1 MQAATR
7 TLQNPVNDALSVLS
21 GLMKRSGSHINLEFP
36 GPNVGFDGRPDYPG
50 RPFQGVGSMF
60 ALPPPPI
67 DDLLGQP
74 RPQDSLS
81 DGTPEPP
88 KSDSLVPCA
97 AAAGS
102 VAPSSVVQVSRV
114 LHKPSLEEM
123 LKTMQEHLQK
133 GAPQKV
139 PKEAPKKKAASGKH
153 KKSKPRSTKNTA
165 GSMKRPAAAIA
176 TGPGCSKCRYSARG
190 CAKCR

>member
-21 GLMKRSGSHINLEFP
+21 GLMKRSSSHVNFEFP
-36 GPNVGFDGRPDYPG
+36 SPHVGFDGRPDYHG
-50 RPFQGVGSMF
+50 RPFQGVGSML

-67 DDLLGQP
+67 DYLLGQP

-88 KSDSLVPCA
+88 KGDSLVPCA

-102 VAPSSVVQVSRV
+102 VAPSSVVQVPRAV
-114 LHKPSLEEM
+114 HKPSLEEM
-123 LKTMQEHLQK
+123 LKTMQEHLK
-133 GAPQKV
+133 VGAPEKV
-139 PKEAPKKKAASGKH
+139 PKGARTKKAASKQR
-153 KKSKPRSTKNTA
+153 KKSKPRSTKNEA
-165 GSMKRPAAAIA
+165 SFMKRPAAAA
-176 TGPGCSKCRYSARG
+176 GTGPGCSKCRYSVRG